1 MRDASLKT
9 APRPLD
15 RKSGCSTWNI
25 FTKNGRPTLTDRP
38 GSPFLVTR
46 HRVGEDRPGALRLRV
61 VQLTDLHLHPGYP
74 PQKLARLAQL
84 VNAQQPDLIVFTG
97 DFLRHAS
104 PHPLPPGVLG
114 ILSGIKARYGRY
126 AVRGNHDLRGWPSQT
141 ACCLKRAGFTLLRN
155 QQAAVPLP
163 GGRRLVLAGLDDGVY
178 HLADPRTV
186 RALKKERGFRLVL
199 AHEPMLARLV
209 PPGAA
214 ELVLAGHTHAGQLR
228 WLFAQNFW
236 MPTLA
241 GRCTH
246 GWYAV
251 NGNPLYVSA
260 GLGESGIGLRILCP
274 AELPVFD
281 CWLK

>member
-1 MRDASLKT
+1 MQNAAAGQR
-9 APRPLD
+9 
-15 RKSGCSTWNI
+15 GCSTWNI
-25 FTKNGRPTLTDRP
+25 LKNRKGLVFTDRP
-38 GSPFLVTR
+38 ESPFLLRRYT
-46 HRVGEDRPGALRLRV
+46 VGDARPGAGNFRLRI

-74 PQKLARLAQL
+74 PQKLARLVQL

-104 PHPLPPGVLG
+104 PRPLPPGAIE
-114 ILSGIKARYGRY
+114 ILRGMKARYGRY
-126 AVRGNHDLRGWPSQT
+126 AVRGNHDLRGWPKQP
-141 ACCLKRAGFTLLRN
+141 AVYLKSAGFTLLKNRR
-155 QQAAVPLP
+155 AAVLLP
-163 GGRRLVLAGLDDGVY
+163 GGRRLVLAGLDDGCY
-178 HLADPRTV
+178 HLADPGTV
-186 RALKKERGFRLVL
+186 WGLKKEKGFRPVL

-228 WLFAQNFW
+228 CLFAQNFW

-241 GRCTH
+241 GRYLH

-251 NGNPLYVSA
+251 NANPLYVSA
-260 GLGESGIGLRILCP
+260 GLGESSVGLRLFCP

-281 CWLK
+281 CWLA